1 MDYEEAGYRPAN
13 LVKLDVLVN
22 GEPVD
27 ALSLIT
33 HRDKAQAIGRAA
45 RPRSSRS

>member
-1 MDYEEAGYRPAN
+1 

-27 ALSLIT
+27 ALLTIV
-33 HRDKAQAIGRAA
+33 HKDVPRRADGSW
-45 RPRSSRS
+45 RPNSKK